1 MNAWQ
6 AEGIGE
12 AGLEMGVFVMRAQ
25 KIFENQ
31 AGKGLCF
38 VVSGAL
44 LDQAKNWGLTHIKR
58 CGVIE
63 I

>member
-1 MNAWQ
+1 
-6 AEGIGE
+6 
-12 AGLEMGVFVMRAQ
+12 MRAQ
-25 KIFENQ
+25 KIFDNQ

-44 LDQAKNWGLTHIKR
+44 LGLAKNWGLTDIKR
-58 CGVIE
+58 CGVTE